1 MEYRYL
7 GVITGDL
14 YKSTAGLERGIAYQG
29 IMEQL
34 RRRITQSKR
43 YDIEGIEFFRGDS
56 FQISCKDPSYLVEIA
71 AYIRS
76 YLLSLS
82 EEDDDN
88 RYDARMSLNITQF
101 NRFSGYHH
109 SVYEKAFID
118 SGRTLDDMPKN
129 KMLLFS
135 SDMQALTMSLNS
147 SVLLLDTLFGMLSK
161 QQAEVLKLSIENGRL
176 DMPYLAEK
184 TRKTRQTIHKLVTRS
199 GLENLLEYLRL
210 SQQEIAYHIKGMF

>member
-14 YKSTAGLERGIAYQG
+14 YKSTAGLERGIVYQS
-29 IMEQL
+29 IMDQL

-43 YDIEGIEFFRGDS
+43 YDIDGIDFFRGDS

-71 AYIRS
+71 TYIRA

-82 EEDDDN
+82 DEADGN
-88 RYDARMSLNITQF
+88 RYDARMSLNITQY
-101 NRFSGYHH
+101 NRFSGYSD

-129 KMLLFS
+129 KMLLFT

-147 SVLLLDTLFGMLSK
+147 SILLLDTLLNMLSK
-161 QQAEVLKLSIENGRL
+161 QQAEVLRLSIENGRL
-176 DMPYLAEK
+176 DMPYLVEETK
-184 TRKTRQTIHKLVTRS
+184 KTRQTIHKLVARS
-199 GLENLLEYLRL
+199 GVENLLEYLRL
-210 SQQEIAYHIKGMF
+210 SQQEITYHMKGTF